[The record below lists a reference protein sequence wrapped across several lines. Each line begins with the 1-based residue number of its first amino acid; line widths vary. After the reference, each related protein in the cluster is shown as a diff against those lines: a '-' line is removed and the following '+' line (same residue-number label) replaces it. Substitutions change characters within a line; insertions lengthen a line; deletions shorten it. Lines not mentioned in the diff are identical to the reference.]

1 VRLYLVQHGDALAED
16 ADPAR
21 PLSQTGERDVRRL
34 ADFLAASGLTV
45 SRVVH
50 SGKLRARQTAEILA
64 AGLASGTAA
73 QEFAGLSP
81 KDPTGP
87 FAGLVAR
94 WQEDVMVVGHL
105 PFLGK
110 LLSRLTLGAEDR
122 EVTAFQPGSAV
133 CLERA
138 GKDAGGAA
146 DEGSWRL
153 AWMLRPE
160 LLPPGA

>member
-1 VRLYLVQHGDALAED
+1 MRLYLVQHGDALAED

-34 ADFLAASGLTV
+34 TEFLAARGLAV

-64 AGLASGTAA
+64 AGLASGVAA

-87 FAGLVAR
+87 FAGLIAR

-110 LLSRLTLGAEDR
+110 LVSRLTLGAEDHDLA
-122 EVTAFQPGSAV
+122 AFQPGSVV

-138 GKDAGGAA
+138 DGTADPGA
-146 DEGSWRL
+146 WRL

-160 LLPPGA
+160 LLPPGE